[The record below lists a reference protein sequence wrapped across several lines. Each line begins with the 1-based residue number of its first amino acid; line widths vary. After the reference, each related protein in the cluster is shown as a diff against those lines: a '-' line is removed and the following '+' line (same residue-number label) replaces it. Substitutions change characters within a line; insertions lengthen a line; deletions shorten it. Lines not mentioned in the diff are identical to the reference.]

1 MYHDI
6 PKVVQLHRL
15 QEHQLRMRS
24 LALSGHKEEDWD
36 KSWRALT
43 WRQETAD
50 QSTEFLNSGAEG
62 QEGRKKILQL
72 FDFKKLP
79 KGISRILYA
88 GVACC
93 MRRPHIVCSIRIDL

>member
-15 QEHQLRMRS
+15 QEHELRMRF
-24 LALSGHKEEDWD
+24 LEMSGHKKEDCH
-36 KSWRALT
+36 KSWRALE
-43 WRQETAD
+43 WRQKTVD
-50 QSTEFLNSGAEG
+50 QSWEFLNSGAKG
-62 QEGRKKILQL
+62 QEGRDKTLQL

-79 KGISRILYA
+79 KGIYRILYA

-93 MRRPHIVCSIRIDL
+93 MRRPHTVYSIRIDL